1 MSRCDRSYQLQT
13 VEPLNT
19 IPLQLFLQQ
28 VKSAENSQAREIK
41 IDIATAKNL
50 AFSLGIVMAR
60 LEGDLEKLV
69 LQSKNTD
76 DEVIEV
82 NLDGGVGWDK

>member
-1 MSRCDRSYQLQT
+1 LQT

-19 IPLQLFLQQ
+19 IPLQLFIQQ
-28 VKSAENSQAREIK
+28 VKSAESSQSREIK

-50 AFSLGIVMAR
+50 AFTLGIVMSR

-69 LQSKNTD
+69 SQSSQS
-76 DEVIEV
+76 DEKIEI
-82 NLDGGVGWDK
+82 NLDGGSGWK

>member
-1 MSRCDRSYQLQT
+1 MQT

-19 IPLQLFLQQ
+19 IPLQLFIQQ
-28 VKSAENSQAREIK
+28 VKSAESSQSREIK

-50 AFSLGIVMAR
+50 VFTLGIVMSR

-69 LQSKNTD
+69 SQSSQS
-76 DEVIEV
+76 DEKIEI
-82 NLDGGVGWDK
+82 NLDGGSGWK

>member
-1 MSRCDRSYQLQT
+1 MQT

-19 IPLQLFLQQ
+19 IPLQLFIQQ
-28 VKSAENSQAREIK
+28 VKSAESSQSREIK

-50 AFSLGIVMAR
+50 AFTLGIVMSR

-69 LQSKNTD
+69 SQSSSS
-76 DEVIEV
+76 DEQIEI
-82 NLDGGVGWDK
+82 NLDGGSGWK